1 MVARPHLWLTVSGGM
16 SVASPS
22 EEMHG
27 VGSAL
32 PAFVERAREDAQC
45 RAALARIG
53 YRKVKAAYAEQLRS
67 DAHSD
72 TFWGLERENLS
83 PPMEM
88 VRDWLKAERKRN
100 ISGVR
105 WTFFGAM
112 LATIITGLV
121 FAAAVSILG

>member
-1 MVARPHLWLTVSGGM
+1 M

-27 VGSAL
+27 DGSAL

-53 YRKVKAAYAEQLRS
+53 YSKVKAAYAEQLRS

-72 TFWGLERENLS
+72 IFWGLERENLS

-88 VRDWLKAERKRN
+88 VRDWLKAERKR
-100 ISGVR
+100 SFAHVR
-105 WTFFGAM
+105 WTFLGTM
-112 LATIITGLV
+112 LVTIVTGLA
-121 FAAAVSILG
+121 FAAAYSLLG